1 MEAYHYGHM
10 QFWSIE
16 IEVRKGSPGTLAR
29 IITYGGHLEDLEK
42 MKKQFPGYKC
52 YEGKYKGDECYEG
65 K

>member
-1 MEAYHYGHM
+1 MATCSFGALKLKKE
-10 QFWSIE
+10 
-16 IEVRKGSPGTLAR
+16 KGSPGTLER

>member
-52 YEGKYKGDECYEG
+52 YEGK
-65 K
+65 